1 MKLNKIN
8 YYIINN
14 NQILNYKMLKMMNL
28 LQNIIQI
35 MMECYN
41 KILFKKIKI
50 YN

>member
-8 YYIINN
+8 YYTINN

-35 MMECYN
+35 MMEYYN